1 MKLPA
6 GKVPPEILKGII
18 FRNLGTKRKEVTIG
32 PSQGLDG
39 AVIEVGDKSLVTSM
53 DPITGALNR
62 VGWLA
67 VNVNANDVATFGVQP
82 AFYSSCLLLPE
93 NTTEATVETISRQID
108 MGAKEL
114 GIAVTG
120 GHSETTPNLQFPI
133 VVGCCMGVTEKGRYV
148 TAQGA
153 EAGNMLILTKSAGME
168 GTAILAADRHA
179 QLMERIGRADLK
191 KAEAFFKRISVVK
204 EATLAFRTGHVRAMH
219 DPTEGGVAG
228 GLHELAD
235 ASNVGFKVHGDR
247 IPIAIET
254 LKVCEFFGIDPLQLT
269 ASGSLLIAVEKA
281 FADEVSKVLRNSGV
295 AAAVIGELLS
305 SPEKRLVVR
314 KDDEAEK
321 LVRPVSDHLWAALKR
336 QQ

>member
-6 GKVPPEILKGII
+6 GKVPPKILKEII
-18 FRNLGTKRKEVTIG
+18 FRNLGTRRKEVKVG

-82 AFYSSCLLLPE
+82 AFLSSCFLLPE
-93 NTTEATVETISRQID
+93 NTTEETVETISRQID
-108 MGAKEL
+108 MSAKKL
-114 GIAVTG
+114 GIAVIG
-120 GHSETTPNLQFPI
+120 GHSETTPNLAFPI
-133 VVGCCMGVTEKGRYV
+133 VVGCCMGLTERGHYV

-153 EAGNMLILTKSAGME
+153 QAGNMLILTKSAGME
-168 GTAILAADRHA
+168 GTAILAADRHT
-179 QLMERIGRADLK
+179 QLTERIGRAELK
-191 KAEAFFKRISVVK
+191 KAEGFFKNISVVK
-204 EATLAFRTGHVRAMH
+204 EAILAFRTGHVRAMH

-228 GLHELAD
+228 GIHELAD
-235 ASNVGFKVHGDR
+235 ASNVGFKVYGDR
-247 IPIAIET
+247 IPIAMET

-269 ASGSLLIAVEKA
+269 ASGSLLIAVEKT
-281 FADEVSKVLRNSGV
+281 FAGEVLKVFKNSGI
-295 AAAVIGELLS
+295 AATVIGELMS
-305 SPEKRLVVR
+305 SPKKRLVVR
-314 KDDEAEK
+314 KDGEVEK

-336 QQ
+336 